1 MKISE
6 INEGSPAA
14 DLVDL
19 TLQELTNASLKTIDV
34 SSHASPFLWGAPVHI
49 ERSTYT
55 FAVGKTPNEDSLN
68 ASDRARLLDLMCSAR
83 AFADVN
89 KCALFE
95 HWMCHSEDGLAVMHR
110 FAVYRS
116 SDLNGAWVITQSN
129 I

>member
-6 INEGSPAA
+6 INEGGPAT

-19 TLQELTNASLKTIDV
+19 TLQELTNASLNTIDV
-34 SSHASPFLWGAPVHI
+34 SSHSSPFLWGAPVHI
-49 ERSTYT
+49 ERNAYT
-55 FAVGKTPNEDSLN
+55 FAVGKPPCGNTLDS
-68 ASDRARLLDLMCSAR
+68 SDRARLLDLMCSAR
-83 AFADVN
+83 AVADVG

-95 HWMCHSEDGLAVMHR
+95 HWMCQSEDALAVIHR

-116 SDLNGAWVITQSN
+116 SELNGAWVITQSN